1 MKKTLSYLKFTK
13 KEAILG
19 PIFKMVE
26 VCFELLVPL
35 IVSNIVD
42 HGIKKITD
50 ADITYII
57 IMCLV
62 LLVFGILGF
71 ISAVVA
77 QYFSAKAA
85 VRLATNIRCDLFK
98 KIESLQYEELDEIGN
113 STLINR
119 MTSDV
124 NQVQTGVNMTLRLLL
139 RSPIVVFG
147 AMIVAFTISL
157 KAGLIFLIAIPILF
171 LIIIALLLVSIPLYR
186 RSQEKLDNVVRLAR
200 ENLTGVRVIRAFNK
214 QEDEN
219 QKFVESNK
227 KLNKSQL
234 FVGRISSLT
243 NPLSYALINIFVIVI
258 IYVSGIEVYHGSLSQ
273 GNVIALY
280 SLASQILV
288 EMIKLAN
295 LIMTISRSIASANRI
310 ERLLDIE
317 SHLNKNDD
325 NKIYSDEYLLEFNN
339 VSMNYKGSSKNSLNN
354 ISFKVKIGETIGII
368 GGTGSGKT
376 TLINLINH
384 FYDVNS
390 GQILFQGRKID
401 SYSPIELREN
411 IALVP
416 QKAKLFKGTIKENIL
431 WGNENASDEE
441 IIDAIKKAQG
451 EDILLKKSK
460 GIYEDVEQDGKNF
473 SGGQKQRLCIARALI
488 KKSKILILDDSSSAL
503 DYATDA
509 KLRKSISENNNQQ
522 AVIIISQRTASIQH
536 CTKILVLDKGEL
548 VGIGTHDELLNNCEV
563 YQEIYYSQFKKEEAE

>member
-563 YQEIYYSQFKKEEAE
+563 YQEIYYSQFKKEETE

>member
-42 HGIKKITD
+42 YGIKKITD
-50 ADITYII
+50 ANITYII

-71 ISAVVA
+71 ISAVIA

-113 STLINR
+113 ATLINR

-186 RSQEKLDNVVRLAR
+186 RSQEKLDVVVRLAR

-219 QKFVESNK
+219 EKFVESNN

-258 IYVSGIEVYHGSLSQ
+258 IYVGGIEVYHGSLSQ

-295 LIMTISRSIASANRI
+295 LIMTISRSIASSNRI
-310 ERLLDIE
+310 ENLLDIE
-317 SHLNKNDD
+317 SHINKDD
-325 NKIYSDEYLLEFNN
+325 DMNKYSDDYILEFNN
-339 VSMNYKGSSKNSLNN
+339 VSMNYKGSSKNSINN
-354 ISFKVKIGETIGII
+354 ISFKAKLGETIGII

-384 FYDVNS
+384 FYDVNN
-390 GQILFQGRKID
+390 GQILFQGRKIE
-401 SYSPIELREN
+401 SYSSDELREN

-431 WGNENASDEE
+431 WGNESASDEE
-441 IIDAIKKAQG
+441 IIEAIKKAQG

-473 SGGQKQRLCIARALI
+473 SGGQRQRLCIARALI
-488 KKSKILILDDSSSAL
+488 KNSKILILDDSSSAL

-522 AVIIISQRTASIQH
+522 TIIIISQRTASIQH
-536 CTKILVLDKGEL
+536 CSKILVLDKGEL

-563 YQEIYYSQFKKEEAE
+563 YQEIYYSQFKKEEC

>member
-42 HGIKKITD
+42 YGIKKITD
-50 ADITYII
+50 ANITYII

-71 ISAVVA
+71 ISAVIA

-113 STLINR
+113 ATLINR

-157 KAGLIFLIAIPILF
+157 KVGLIFLIAIPILF

-186 RSQEKLDNVVRLAR
+186 RSQEKLDVVVRLAR

-219 QKFVESNK
+219 EKFVESNN

-258 IYVSGIEVYHGSLSQ
+258 IYVGGIEVYHGSLSQ

-295 LIMTISRSIASANRI
+295 LIMTISRSIASSNRI
-310 ERLLDIE
+310 ENLLDIE
-317 SHLNKNDD
+317 SHINKDD
-325 NKIYSDEYLLEFNN
+325 DMNKYSDDYILEFNN
-339 VSMNYKGSSKNSLNN
+339 VSMNYKGSSKNSINN
-354 ISFKVKIGETIGII
+354 ISFKAKLGETIGII

-384 FYDVNS
+384 FYDVNN
-390 GQILFQGRKID
+390 GQILFQGRKIE
-401 SYSPIELREN
+401 SYSSDELREN

-431 WGNENASDEE
+431 WGNESASDEE
-441 IIDAIKKAQG
+441 IIEAIKKAQG

-473 SGGQKQRLCIARALI
+473 SGGQRQRLCIARALI
-488 KKSKILILDDSSSAL
+488 KNSKILILDDSSSAL

-522 AVIIISQRTASIQH
+522 TIIIISQRTASIQH
-536 CTKILVLDKGEL
+536 CSKILVLDKGEL

-563 YQEIYYSQFKKEEAE
+563 YQEIYYSQFKKEEC